1 MLEKSQ
7 RESSIKIA
15 GIYKLDT
22 TRASSEMARG
32 ETLPTLTK
40 TKAFRGLLLLA
51 ESEGEVKPGA
61 IYEVSKNVLRD
72 LLRCND
78 DQHLASELNTLAD
91 VKVDWSKLD
100 PEAGGY
106 TRPVSSCWWHTKTDK
121 VKFAFDPQFI
131 SAWADNSNGFRRI
144 QWEVLVAFRSLFA
157 AKIYEYCAVSYE
169 RGRTVSTPRLLLSD
183 LRKLLGIAP
192 TAYIGVN
199 SGKLYKDIAKA
210 VETVNREQPGFL
222 VTYARSGRGQ
232 HGWHSFIVED
242 GPSQERLR
250 ISSPVKK
257 VGGNDLRDRIQRAL
271 AELTAERRLEVET
284 WMTET
289 ERFPAIPAADDIAM
303 LRSYAGA
310 LVGIGVSIPP
320 PKLKEAEDDNGRK

>member
-1 MLEKSQ
+1 MKGTSQKS
-7 RESSIKIA
+7 SSIKIA

-22 TRASSEMARG
+22 ARSSSEMARG

-72 LLRCND
+72 MLRCND
-78 DQHLASELNTLAD
+78 DQHLAAELNSLAD

-106 TRPVSSCWWHTKTDK
+106 TRPVSSCWWHTKGDR

-131 SAWADNSNGFRRI
+131 TAWADNSNGFRRI

-157 AKIYEYCAVSYE
+157 AKIYEYCAMSYE
-169 RGRTVSTPRLLLSD
+169 RGRTVNTPRLSLSD

-192 TAYIGVN
+192 TAYMGVN

-232 HGWHSFIVED
+232 HGWHSFIVRD
-242 GPSQERLR
+242 GPTQERLK

-257 VGGNDLRDRIQRAL
+257 VGGSDLRERIQKALDALPPDQRA
-271 AELTAERRLEVET
+271 ET
-284 WMTET
+284 EAWMRDK
-289 ERFPAIPAADDIAM
+289 ERFPAIPEAGDLIR

-310 LVGIGVSIPP
+310 LVGMGVSIPVTI
-320 PKLKEAEDDNGRK
+320 EQ